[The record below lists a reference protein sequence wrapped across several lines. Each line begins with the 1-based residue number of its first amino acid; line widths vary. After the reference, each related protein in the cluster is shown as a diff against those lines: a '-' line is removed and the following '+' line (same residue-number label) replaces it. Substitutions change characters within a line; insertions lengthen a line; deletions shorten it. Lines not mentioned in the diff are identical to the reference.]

1 MINDKQIPL
10 DIEKPLKN
18 AVDLA
23 ATNKKTVVA
32 KIENIVITVK
42 PGTSLSAAYEQYEQI
57 RYCNFM
63 FEKLSRPCPRASLMR
78 VYNPIPTTENLYHV
92 ISESVVKKA
101 IKNAIYI
108 AKKENENIMVALDY
122 YNVSVNGSTNL
133 ENETKQ
139 YFKQLDIISR
149 MEPTLRIRR
158 AR

>member
-1 MINDKQIPL
+1 MIVDNHIPF

-32 KIENIVITVK
+32 KIKDIVITVK
-42 PGTSLSAAYEQYEQI
+42 PDTSLSAGYEQYEQI
-57 RYCNFM
+57 RHCNFM
-63 FEKLSRPCPRASLMR
+63 FETLSRPCPRSLMI
-78 VYNPIPTTENLYHV
+78 NPYRKQTNNMHHY
-92 ISESVVKKA
+92 ISESVVKEA
-101 IKNAIYI
+101 IRTAIYI

-139 YFKQLDIISR
+139 YFKQLDIIGR